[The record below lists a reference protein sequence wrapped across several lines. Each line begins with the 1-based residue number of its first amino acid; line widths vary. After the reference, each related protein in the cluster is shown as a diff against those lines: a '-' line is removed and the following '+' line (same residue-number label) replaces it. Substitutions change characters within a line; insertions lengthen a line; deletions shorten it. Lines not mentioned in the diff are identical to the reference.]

1 MNENLLRLIM
11 PALKTEKTDNGGD
24 MGIILPLVL
33 LLAVD
38 SGDMLMIFAFSNT
51 IIIVGIKR
59 ICKIMPGHAFRMV
72 AETMGMVKDSR
83 DLALER
89 LIAMNVKA

>member
-38 SGDMLMIFAFSNT
+38 SGDMLMIFALLY
-51 IIIVGIKR
+51 IL
-59 ICKIMPGHAFRMV
+59 M
-72 AETMGMVKDSR
+72 
-83 DLALER
+83 
-89 LIAMNVKA
+89 

>member
-11 PALKTEKTDNGGD
+11 PALKTENRNEGGD

-38 SGDMLMIFAFSNT
+38 SGDMMMIFSLLY
-51 IIIVGIKR
+51 I
-59 ICKIMPGHAFRMV
+59 
-72 AETMGMVKDSR
+72 
-83 DLALER
+83 
-89 LIAMNVKA
+89 LI